1 MTEIKRVMDRCGWTK
16 VLFIGFFSAVF
27 ASATV
32 QTPSL
37 SLSGASGAPGAN
49 VTLNVSLSPGA
60 GTLAASV
67 QWDLTYNS
75 TDLSLVT
82 GTYDGTGSAA
92 SGAGKLADCNAISAG
107 DVRCIISGINQTA
120 IGNGIVATISFQIS
134 SETTDTSTLV
144 SLVSAAASD
153 GSANSLS
160 ITDSGATVTI
170 NQSLVPV
177 LSGLICTPSTVT
189 PPATSTCT
197 VSLSGAASGTTTI
210 NLSSDLSSATVPAS
224 VNITTG
230 LSSANFTVTT
240 STVSVTSPA
249 LITAMYGGNSAS
261 FPVILT
267 PSAGL
272 AYYPLTPCR
281 IADTRAGFGFSG
293 AFGAP
298 SLVAD
303 ATRSFPVQQSACGVP
318 NTAQAY
324 SLNITVMPH
333 GAVLGYLT
341 AWPTGL
347 AAPSVSTVNSPNGFV
362 VANAAIVSAGTSGA
376 INLYASEETDVLID
390 IDGYFAPASGPQ
402 ALSFYGVT
410 PCRVA
415 DTRTGFGFS
424 GAFGPPSLEEGA
436 TRNFPV
442 QQSSCAIPPA
452 AQVYS
457 VRMTALPPAALGYLT
472 TWPEDQ
478 AQPNVSTL
486 NAPGGGVVGN
496 QAMVPAGTETGGPIS
511 VYASDTT
518 NLLIDINGYF
528 GPPGNTGALTYY
540 PMTPC
545 RIADTRT
552 GFGFTGVFGPPSLVG
567 GATRSFPVQQSSC
580 GIPSSAQAYSLNLT
594 TVVPAEGSLG
604 WLTAFPNGDST
615 PDAST
620 VNAPDGGVVASS
632 AIVPA
637 GAEGSISVYASSATN
652 LLLDISG
659 YFAP

>member
-1 MTEIKRVMDRCGWTK
+1 MTENKRVINRCGWTK
-16 VLFIGFFSAVF
+16 VIFIGFFSAFV

-37 SLSGASGAPGAN
+37 SLTGASGTPGATI
-49 VTLNVSLSPGA
+49 TLSVNLSPGA

-75 TDLSLVT
+75 NDLILVAP
-82 GTYDGTGSAA
+82 TYATGSAA
-92 SGAGKLADCNAISAG
+92 SEVAKLADCNSISAT
-107 DVRCIISGINQTA
+107 DIRCIISGLNQTA
-120 IGNGIVATISFQIS
+120 IENGTVATISFEIS
-134 SETTDTSTLV
+134 PSTTDTSTLV

-153 GSANSLS
+153 GNANSLS
-160 ITDSGATVTI
+160 ITDGGATVTI
-170 NQSLVPV
+170 NQPVVPV
-177 LSGLICTPSTVT
+177 LSGLSCTPSTVT
-189 PPATSTCT
+189 PPTTSTCT
-197 VSLSGAASGTTTI
+197 VTLSGAASGTTTI
-210 NLSSDLSSATVPAS
+210 NLSSDLAAATVPAS

-240 STVSVTSPA
+240 STVSVTAPA
-249 LITAMYGGNSAS
+249 LITAMLGSNSQS

-272 AYYPLTPCR
+272 AFYPLTPCR
-281 IADTRAGFGFSG
+281 IVDTRVGFGFSG
-293 AFGAP
+293 SFGPP
-298 SLVAD
+298 SLVAE
-303 ATRSFPVQQSACGVP
+303 ATRSFPVQQTCGVP
-318 NTAQAY
+318 DTAQAY
-324 SLNITVMPH
+324 SLNITAMPH
-333 GAVLGYLT
+333 GAPLGYLT

-347 AAPSVSTVNSPNGFV
+347 AAPSVSTLNSPAGIV

-376 INLYASEETDVLID
+376 INLLASTATDVLVD
-390 IDGYFAPASGPQ
+390 IDGYFAPASGQQ
-402 ALSFYGVT
+402 ALSFYGVP
-410 PCRVA
+410 PCRVV

-442 QQSSCAIPPA
+442 QQGSCGISSA

-457 VRMTALPPAALGYLT
+457 VRMTALPPADLGYLT
-472 TWPEDQ
+472 VWPEDQ

-486 NAPGGGVVGN
+486 NAPSGGVTGN

-511 VYASDTT
+511 VYASNAT

-528 GPPGNTGALTYY
+528 GAPGSTGALTYY

-552 GFGFTGVFGPPSLVG
+552 GFGFTGAFGPPSLVG
-567 GATRSFPVQQSSC
+567 GATRSFPVLQSSC
-580 GIPSSAQAYSLNLT
+580 GVPSSAQAYSLNLT
-594 TVVPAEGSLG
+594 ARVPAEQSLG
-604 WLTAFPNGDST
+604 WLTAFPDGST
-615 PDAST
+615 TPIAST
-620 VNAPDGGVVASS
+620 VNAPNGGAVASS

-637 GAEGSISVYASSATN
+637 GTEGAISVFSSNATD
-652 LLLDISG
+652 LLIDISG

>member
-1 MTEIKRVMDRCGWTK
+1 MTENKRIINRFGWTTGIF
-16 VLFIGFFSAVF
+16 LGFLSAFV

-37 SLSGASGAPGAN
+37 SLSGASGVPGAMI
-49 VTLNVSLSPGA
+49 TLNVSLSPGA
-60 GTLAASV
+60 GDLAASV
-67 QWDLTYNS
+67 QWDLTFSSN
-75 TDLSLVT
+75 DLILAS
-82 GTYDGTGSAA
+82 GTYDGLGGAARGS
-92 SGAGKLADCNAISAG
+92 GKLAYCNSISAT
-107 DVRCIISGINQTA
+107 DVRCIISGLNQTV
-120 IGNGIVATISFQIS
+120 IENGIVASISFQIS
-134 SETTDTSTLV
+134 PSTTDTSTLV

-153 GSANSLS
+153 GNANSLS
-160 ITDSGATVTI
+160 ITDGGATVTI
-170 NQSLVPV
+170 NQSVVPV
-177 LSGLICTPSTVT
+177 LSGLSCTPSTLT

-210 NLSSDLSSATVPAS
+210 NLSSDLSAATVPAS

-249 LITAMYGGNSAS
+249 LITAMFGGNSQS
-261 FPVILT
+261 FPLILT

-272 AYYPLTPCR
+272 AFYSLTPCR

-293 AFGAP
+293 YFGPP

-318 NTAQAY
+318 DTAQAY

-333 GAVLGYLT
+333 GTSLGYLT

-347 AAPSVSTVNSPNGFV
+347 TAPSVSTVNSPNGFV

-376 INLYASEETDVLID
+376 ISVLASDDTDVLID

-442 QQSSCAIPPA
+442 QQSSCAIPSA

-457 VRMTALPPAALGYLT
+457 VRMTVLPPAALGYLT
-472 TWPEDQ
+472 TWPENL
-478 AQPNVSTL
+478 AQPDVSTL

-511 VYASDTT
+511 VYVSNTT

-528 GPPGNTGALTYY
+528 GSPGSTGALTYY

-552 GFGFTGVFGPPSLVG
+552 GFGFTGAFGPPSLVG

-604 WLTAFPNGDST
+604 WLTAFPDGDTT
-615 PDAST
+615 PVAST